1 MSSPIPES
9 QSDSPSGQRNLAIFG
24 GLVVL
29 TVGIILSSYYLRGD
43 DRPTPQELAS
53 AALANTTRTDQTA
66 AAVRLGTYGEPAAK
80 VELRR
85 VLRET
90 TVPDVKA
97 ACIEGLGKVWDYESM
112 DLLLDAVEFGS
123 PKVRGR
129 AAVVITR
136 MTGRDRRYRAKA
148 PAAERQRLVRFMCE
162 DWEEIRNSPY
172 FEDLKQRL
180 REGHER
186 N

>member
-1 MSSPIPES
+1 MSLPI
-9 QSDSPSGQRNLAIFG
+9 SDSLSESPNGQRFLAIFG
-24 GLVVL
+24 GLVVF
-29 TVGIILSSYYLRGD
+29 TVGIILFGYYVRGD
-43 DRPTPQELAS
+43 DRPTPQELAN
-53 AALANTTRTDQTA
+53 AALAKTTPTDQAT

-90 TVPDVKA
+90 ALPDVRA
-97 ACIEGLGKVWDYESM
+97 ACIEGLGKLWDYESM

-136 MTGRDRRYRAKA
+136 MTGCDRRYRAEA
-148 PAAERQRLVRFMCE
+148 PAAERQRLVRFMRE

-172 FEDLKQRL
+172 FDDLKQRL
-180 REGHER
+180 REGHEP